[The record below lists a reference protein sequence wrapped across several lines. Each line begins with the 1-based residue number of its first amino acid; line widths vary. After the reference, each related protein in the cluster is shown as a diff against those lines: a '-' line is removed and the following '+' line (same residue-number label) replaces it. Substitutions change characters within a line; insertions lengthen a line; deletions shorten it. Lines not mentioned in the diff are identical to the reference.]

1 MSKSSTR
8 PYRSGRRRPGSRLR
22 TRRRRL
28 RHAFSKEV
36 SDANQYRAR
45 GWTRHLQHSGRVND
59 AGVAEAAQTAFASLI
74 QNTAARA
81 MIPIIMGVLFVFL
94 GFALAA
100 LGPIRDSVTAE
111 PPAHPKRRRKKSFRR
126 ATASTQTKPLTI
138 VPKEREHG

>member
-59 AGVAEAAQTAFASLI
+59 AGVAEATQTAFASLI
-74 QNTAARA
+74 QNTAA
-81 MIPIIMGVLFVFL
+81 
-94 GFALAA
+94 
-100 LGPIRDSVTAE
+100 
-111 PPAHPKRRRKKSFRR
+111 
-126 ATASTQTKPLTI
+126 
-138 VPKEREHG
+138 